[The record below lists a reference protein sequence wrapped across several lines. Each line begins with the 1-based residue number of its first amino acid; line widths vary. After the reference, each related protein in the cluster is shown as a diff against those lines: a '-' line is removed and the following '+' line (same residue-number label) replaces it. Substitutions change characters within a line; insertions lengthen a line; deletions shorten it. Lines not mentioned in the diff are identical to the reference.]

1 MSVDVNKIFDL
12 FNDKEPE
19 SLKEKAQI
27 IDVLLTDYKNHPL
40 FWVGMFK
47 KLIYNHEVFNSKL
60 LEFFKNLDDELDK
73 VDVDKAGEYMVFNK
87 AWEYIE
93 KVDPNNFLHQESLYQ
108 LSDIYLKT
116 ALELAINY
124 FQEQEDYEKC
134 SHLKKN
140 LDFVKLLLA

>member
-40 FWVGMFK
+40 FWIGMFK

-134 SHLKKN
+134 LHLKKN

>member
-40 FWVGMFK
+40 FWIGMFK